1 MQLTDFCNKMDIE
14 NVLAILI
21 PLIAVPV
28 IALIGFFLKGLLKTI
43 KDDLDNQGVN
53 IKKLSDRF
61 SDFQLSI
68 QKVGSTLTAVEKDLD
83 RANINLNKTNSLA
96 EGNSEKIRDIQHSL
110 LNTQANLQIVN
121 ESVKDHID
129 KIEKKKKK
137 VFVLNQKTK

>member
-1 MQLTDFCNKMDIE
+1 MQLTDYCNKMEIE
-14 NVLAILI
+14 NILAILI

-96 EGNSEKIRDIQHSL
+96 EANSDKIRDIQNSL
-110 LNTQANLQIVN
+110 LNTQGNIQIIN
-121 ESVKDHID
+121 ESIKDHFEKID
-129 KIEKKKKK
+129 SLEKK
-137 VFVLNQKTK
+137 VFVLNQKIK

>member
-1 MQLTDFCNKMDIE
+1 MQLTDFCNKMEIE

-110 LNTQANLQIVN
+110 LNTQGNIQLIN
-121 ESVKDHID
+121 ESTKEHSEKID
-129 KIEKKKKK
+129 SLEKK
-137 VFVLNQKTK
+137 VFVLNEKLK

>member
-110 LNTQANLQIVN
+110 LNTQANIQLIN
-121 ESVKDHID
+121 ESTKEHSEKID
-129 KIEKKKKK
+129 SLEKK
-137 VFVLNQKTK
+137 VFVLNQKLK

>member
-1 MQLTDFCNKMDIE
+1 MSSISLFDSMSIE
-14 NVLAILI
+14 NVLAIFV

-43 KDDLDNQGVN
+43 KTDLENQGVN

-96 EGNSEKIRDIQHSL
+96 EGNSDKIRDIQHNL
-110 LNTQANLQIVN
+110 LNTQANLQLAN
-121 ESVKDHID
+121 ENIKDHIE
-129 KIEKKKKK
+129 KIDSLEKK
-137 VFVLNQKTK
+137 VFVLNQKLK

>member
-121 ESVKDHID
+121 ETVKDHID
-129 KIEKKKKK
+129 KIDSLEKK

>member
-1 MQLTDFCNKMDIE
+1 MQLTDFCNKMEIE

-129 KIEKKKKK
+129 KIDSLEKK
-137 VFVLNQKTK
+137 VFVLNQKNK

>member
-1 MQLTDFCNKMDIE
+1 MIQI
-14 NVLAILI
+14 
-21 PLIAVPV
+21 
-28 IALIGFFLKGLLKTI
+28 
-43 KDDLDNQGVN
+43 
-53 IKKLSDRF
+53 
-61 SDFQLSI
+61 SI

-129 KIEKKKKK
+129 KIDSLEKK

>member
-83 RANINLNKTNSLA
+83 RANINLNKTNSIA
-96 EGNSEKIRDIQHSL
+96 EGNSDKIRDIQHSL

-121 ESVKDHID
+121 ETVKDHID
-129 KIEKKKKK
+129 KIDSLEKK

>member
-1 MQLTDFCNKMDIE
+1 MSTISFFDSMSIE
-14 NVLAILI
+14 NVLAIFV

-43 KDDLDNQGVN
+43 KDDLENQGVN

-96 EGNSEKIRDIQHSL
+96 EGNSDKIRDIQHSL
-110 LNTQANLQIVN
+110 LNTQANLQLAN
-121 ESVKDHID
+121 ENIKDHIE
-129 KIEKKKKK
+129 KIASLEKK
-137 VFVLNQKTK
+137 VFVLNQKLK

>member
-1 MQLTDFCNKMDIE
+1 MSSISFFDSMSIE
-14 NVLAILI
+14 NVLAIFV

-43 KDDLDNQGVN
+43 KDDLENQGVN

-96 EGNSEKIRDIQHSL
+96 EGNSDKIRDIQHNL
-110 LNTQANLQIVN
+110 LNTQANLQLAN
-121 ESVKDHID
+121 ENIKDHIE
-129 KIEKKKKK
+129 KIDSLEKK
-137 VFVLNQKTK
+137 VFVLNQKLK

>member
-1 MQLTDFCNKMDIE
+1 MQLTDFCNKMEIE
-14 NVLAILI
+14 NILAILI

-96 EGNSEKIRDIQHSL
+96 EANSDKIRDIQNSL
-110 LNTQANLQIVN
+110 LNTQGNIQIIN
-121 ESVKDHID
+121 ESIKDHFEKID
-129 KIEKKKKK
+129 SLEKK
-137 VFVLNQKTK
+137 VFVLNQKIK

>member
-1 MQLTDFCNKMDIE
+1 MSTISFFDSMSIE
-14 NVLAILI
+14 NVLAIFV

-43 KDDLDNQGVN
+43 KTDLENQGVN

-96 EGNSEKIRDIQHSL
+96 EANSDKIRDIQNSL
-110 LNTQANLQIVN
+110 LNTQGNIQIIN
-121 ESVKDHID
+121 ESIKDHFEKID
-129 KIEKKKKK
+129 SLEKK
-137 VFVLNQKTK
+137 VFVLNQKIK

>member
-96 EGNSEKIRDIQHSL
+96 EGNSDKIRDIQHSL

-121 ESVKDHID
+121 ETVKDHID
-129 KIEKKKKK
+129 KIDSLEKK

>member
-14 NVLAILI
+14 NVLDILI

-83 RANINLNKTNSLA
+83 RANINLNKTNSIA
-96 EGNSEKIRDIQHSL
+96 EGNSDKIRDIQHSL

-121 ESVKDHID
+121 ETVKDHID
-129 KIEKKKKK
+129 KIDSLEKK

>member
-121 ESVKDHID
+121 ETVKDHID
-129 KIEKKKKK
+129 KIDSLEKK
-137 VFVLNQKTK
+137 VFVLNQKNK

>member
-1 MQLTDFCNKMDIE
+1 MQLTDFCNKMEIE

-121 ESVKDHID
+121 ESVKEHSD
-129 KIEKKKKK
+129 KIDSLEKK
-137 VFVLNQKTK
+137 VFVLNQKNK

>member
-1 MQLTDFCNKMDIE
+1 MQLTDFCNKMDIQ

-96 EGNSEKIRDIQHSL
+96 EGNSDKIRDIQHSL

-121 ESVKDHID
+121 ETVKDHID
-129 KIEKKKKK
+129 KIDSLEKK
-137 VFVLNQKTK
+137 VFVLNQKNK

>member
-1 MQLTDFCNKMDIE
+1 MQLTDYCNKMEIE
-14 NVLAILI
+14 NILAILI

-96 EGNSEKIRDIQHSL
+96 EANSDKIRDIQNSL
-110 LNTQANLQIVN
+110 LNTQSNIQIIN
-121 ESVKDHID
+121 ESIKDHFEKID
-129 KIEKKKKK
+129 SLEKK
-137 VFVLNQKTK
+137 VFVLNQKIK

>member
-1 MQLTDFCNKMDIE
+1 MTTVSFFDSMSIE
-14 NVLAILI
+14 NVLAIFV

-43 KDDLDNQGVN
+43 KTDLENQGVN

-96 EGNSEKIRDIQHSL
+96 EGNSDKIRDIQHNL
-110 LNTQANLQIVN
+110 LNTQANLQLATENI
-121 ESVKDHID
+121 KDHID
-129 KIEKKKKK
+129 KIDSLEKK
-137 VFVLNQKTK
+137 VFVLNQKLK

>member
-96 EGNSEKIRDIQHSL
+96 EGNSDKIRDIQHSL

-121 ESVKDHID
+121 ETVKDHID
-129 KIEKKKKK
+129 KIDSLEKK
-137 VFVLNQKTK
+137 VFVLNQKNK